1 MTAKLN
7 KMNGS
12 DIFGHGYNI
21 QHHLASH
28 VPGVEA
34 GGISICPEGNSDHSE
49 FPDLC
54 EKGGAGVACR
64 SPAGLLGGRTEMA
77 VCHQER
83 ANFCPG
89 D

>member
-1 MTAKLN
+1 
-7 KMNGS
+7 MNGS

-54 EKGGAGVACR
+54 EKGGGGVACR